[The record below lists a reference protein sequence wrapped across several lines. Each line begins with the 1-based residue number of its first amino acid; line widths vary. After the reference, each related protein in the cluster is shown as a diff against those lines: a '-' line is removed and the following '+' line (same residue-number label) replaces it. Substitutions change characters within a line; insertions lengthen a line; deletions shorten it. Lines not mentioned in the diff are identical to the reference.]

1 MICGTIVLLVKEGC
15 AVGQI
20 FTTAANAVLPI
31 VLLIIVGFVL
41 KKRGFLSEDFLK
53 TGNNFIF
60 NVCLPVML
68 FVNVYNIES
77 VHALRW
83 DLILYCVALVVIIF
97 LLGLATAL
105 MTTKVIS
112 RRGVLLQCTFRS
124 NFAIIGLSLAAA
136 VGGSGAE
143 SMAAVVSAFAIPVY
157 NILGVVALTIFDE
170 SKKRHDFMGV
180 LQSIVK
186 NPLIIG
192 AVTGLLCLVLRYIQE
207 RIFGEVA
214 ISIRHHLPFVFSAM
228 SQLKNCTTP
237 LALIIL
243 GGQFQFFAAKEAMK
257 EIVVGTLWRIVI
269 APLLGIGAAI
279 LLSRYTH
286 WISFGPNEYPSL
298 VALFGSPTAV
308 SSAIMARQ
316 MGGDGQLATQY
327 VVWTSLGSIV
337 TLFLLVSVLM
347 SMGML
352 AF

>member
-1 MICGTIVLLVKEGC
+1 M
-15 AVGQI
+15 GQI

-31 VLLIIVGFVL
+31 ILLILVGFFL
-41 KKRGFLSEDFLK
+41 KRKGFLWDDFLK
-53 TGNNFIF
+53 TGNKLIF

-77 VHALRW
+77 VNALRW
-83 DLILYCVALVVIIF
+83 ELILYCVALVVIIF

-105 MTTKVIS
+105 MTTNVIA

-136 VGGSGAE
+136 VGGSEAE
-143 SMAAVVSAFAIPVY
+143 SMAAVVSAFVIPVY

-170 SKKRHDFMGV
+170 NKKRHDFTGV
-180 LQSIVK
+180 LQSIAK
-186 NPLIIG
+186 NPMILG
-192 AVTGLLCLVLRYIQE
+192 AVTGLLCLVIRYIQE
-207 RIFGEVA
+207 QIFGEVV
-214 ISIRHHLPFVFSAM
+214 ISIRQHLPFALSAM
-228 SQLKNCTTP
+228 NQLKSCTTP

-243 GGQFQFFAAKEAMK
+243 GGQFQFSAAAEALKEV
-257 EIVVGTLWRIVI
+257 IVGSVWRIVI

-279 LLSRYTH
+279 LLSCYTDL
-286 WISFGPNEYPSL
+286 INFGPNEYPAL

-337 TLFLLVSVLM
+337 TLFLIVCALM
-347 SMGML
+347 SMGLL
-352 AF
+352 AV

>member
-1 MICGTIVLLVKEGC
+1 M
-15 AVGQI
+15 GQI

-31 VLLIIVGFVL
+31 VLLIIVGVVL
-41 KKRGFLSEDFLK
+41 KKRSFFGEDFLK
-53 TGNNFIF
+53 TGNKLIF
-60 NVCLPVML
+60 NVCLPIML
-68 FVNVYNIES
+68 FVSVYNIES

-105 MTTKVIS
+105 MTTKVIA

-143 SMAAVVSAFAIPVY
+143 SMAAVVSAFLIPVY
-157 NILGVVALTIFDE
+157 NILGVVALTIFNE
-170 SKKRHDFMGV
+170 NKKHHDFTGV

-192 AVTGLLCLVLRYIQE
+192 AMTGLMCLALRYVQE
-207 RIFGEVA
+207 QIWGEVVF
-214 ISIRHHLPFVFSAM
+214 SIRQHLPFALFAM
-228 SQLKNCTTP
+228 NQLKSCTTP

-257 EIVVGTLWRIVI
+257 EIVVGTLWRILI
-269 APLLGIGAAI
+269 APMLGIGTAV
-279 LLSRYTH
+279 LLSQYTN
-286 WISFGPNEYPSL
+286 WISFGPNEYPAL

-347 SMGML
+347 NMGML
-352 AF
+352 AV

>member
-1 MICGTIVLLVKEGC
+1 MGN
-15 AVGQI
+15 I
-20 FTTAANAVLPI
+20 FSTAANAVLPI
-31 VLLIIVGFVL
+31 VLLIVVGFVL
-41 KKRGFLSEDFLK
+41 KKRSFLSEDFLK
-53 TGNNFIF
+53 IGNKLIF

-77 VHALRW
+77 VSAMRW
-83 DLILYCVALVVIIF
+83 GLILYCVVMVVIIF
-97 LLGLATAL
+97 LLGLVTAL

-136 VGGSGAE
+136 VGGNGAE
-143 SMAAVVSAFAIPVY
+143 SMAAVVSAFVIPVY

-170 SKKRHDFMGV
+170 NKKRHDFMGV
-180 LQSIVK
+180 LQSIIK

-192 AVTGLLCLVLRYIQE
+192 AVAGLLCLVLRYVQE
-207 RIFGEVA
+207 QIFGEVVV
-214 ISIRHHLPFVFSAM
+214 SIRQHLPFVFSAM
-228 SQLKNCTTP
+228 SQLKDCTTP

-243 GGQFQFFAAKEAMK
+243 GGQFQFFAAREAMK

-269 APLLGIGAAI
+269 APLLGIGGAI
-279 LLSRYTH
+279 LLSRYTNL
-286 WISFGPNEYPSL
+286 IGFGLDEYPAM

-327 VVWTSLGSIV
+327 VVWTSLGSIA
-337 TLFLLVSVLM
+337 TLFLLVCALM

-352 AF
+352 AV

>member
-1 MICGTIVLLVKEGC
+1 MGHVF
-15 AVGQI
+15 A
-20 FTTAANAVLPI
+20 TAANAVFPI
-31 VLLIIVGFVL
+31 MLLILVGFAL

-53 TGNNFIF
+53 TGNKLIF

-77 VHALRW
+77 VSALRW

-97 LLGLATAL
+97 LLGFVTA
-105 MTTKVIS
+105 MVTTKVIA

-136 VGGSGAE
+136 VGGAGAE
-143 SMAAVVSAFAIPVY
+143 SMAAVVSAFVIPVF
-157 NILGVVALTIFDE
+157 NILGVVALSMFDE
-170 SKKRHDFMGV
+170 SKKRRDIAGV
-180 LQSIVK
+180 LLSIVK

-192 AVTGLLCLVLRYIQE
+192 AVAGLLCLVIRYVQVCV
-207 RIFGEVA
+207 FGKVVF
-214 ISIRHHLPFVFSAM
+214 SIRDNFPFALSAM
-228 SQLKNCTTP
+228 NQLKSCTTP

-243 GGQFQFFAAKEAMK
+243 GGQFRFSAAKEAMK

-269 APLLGIGAAI
+269 APVLGIGAAI
-279 LLSRYTH
+279 LLSGYTN
-286 WISFGPNEYPSL
+286 WISFGPDEYPAL

-327 VVWTSLGSIV
+327 VVWTSIGSIV
-337 TLFLLVSVLM
+337 TLFLTVCALM
-347 SMGML
+347 SMGL
-352 AF
+352 LSI